1 MNTSGEDDPKLNEIL
16 ESNTRENTG
25 TNEQW
30 DPKSEKNQTIELPSN
45 RLKTNSV
52 KLACFQVEFKLSS
65 VELAYFQQVE
75 DKLCGVSL
83 LPG

>member
-1 MNTSGEDDPKLNEIL
+1 MNSSGEDNPELNEIL

-30 DPKSEKNQTIELPSN
+30 NTRENTGTNESKENQTIELPSS
-45 RLKTNSV
+45 RLKTSSV
-52 KLACFQVEFKLSS
+52 KLAC
-65 VELAYFQQVE
+65 FQQVE

-83 LPG
+83 LPAD